1 VLTNLPTVTNL
12 KIDNTLVEFEFSSSA
27 DDAAQLLARLIN
39 SRVPVSSFSQNA
51 PDLEE
56 AYLRTGITQWTN
68 GNVEIRISKS
78 ETIEKSE
85 NEQ

>member
-1 VLTNLPTVTNL
+1 L
-12 KIDNTLVEFEFSSSA
+12 KFEFSSSA

-56 AYLRTGITQWTN
+56 AYLRTGITQ
-68 GNVEIRISKS
+68 VD
-78 ETIEKSE
+78 
-85 NEQ
+85 